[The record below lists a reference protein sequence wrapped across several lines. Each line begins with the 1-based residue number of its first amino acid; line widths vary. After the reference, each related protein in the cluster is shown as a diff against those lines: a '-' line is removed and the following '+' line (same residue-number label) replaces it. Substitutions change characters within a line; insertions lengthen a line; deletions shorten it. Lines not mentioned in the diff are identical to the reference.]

1 MEEEDEPTYEDMM
14 AKPRTGTQHAVAS
27 VLKLNDEKKLAKRV
41 GVEGKK
47 AVLGEKVQVKRGA
60 ADDDDDEGAAK
71 EAGPILEGL
80 VEVAA
85 EKRAIQRGDKRG
97 ATAGAHM
104 DTSMQLG
111 DDGHGAEEA
120 FEAPADEDA
129 ELFEP
134 FNLNEEREHG
144 YFDANGNYVEYKE
157 EKHSG
162 DAWLEGVKVD
172 ETLAAKVAASAA
184 APEPEKLGEVGMA
197 KLKRTIA
204 SILQPEETVL
214 RALKRL
220 GTRVALADATLK
232 AQFDTLTECASDLM
246 ANGEYEVYSDT
257 KRVFERDAAMYAPVE
272 AADDDDNMD
281 MFGGGGSDD
290 DSKPKPAKKAKVEQA
305 TSAGAAG
312 TAERAAAALPVP
324 VPAEQKEDAT
334 DYASWPLAELRRFLV
349 ENGEDASSCV
359 EKADVVAKVAATAK
373 RLHAE
378 TSWNPTAC
386 GYAFD
391 ASSGYYYCAA
401 SGLYYDPPSAGFFN
415 HASNRWY
422 TYDAATSEYVEMLQK
437 S

>member
-1 MEEEDEPTYEDMM
+1 MLGAPGHGT
-14 AKPRTGTQHAVAS
+14 AVLRNSSSCQAAPLTHTAHRRLRLLVLVCGTQHAVAS

-134 FNLNEEREHG
+134 FNLNEERCAPQALSTPHGCSSASPRVPCATAVRVAVRAAVTIFIFRRTTPAAQLARSESSTLNQLSTLAFVSLSFWIGALGVDGARGGRRRREHG

-162 DAWLEGVKVD
+162 DAWLEGVKVR
-172 ETLAAKVAASAA
+172 
-184 APEPEKLGEVGMA
+184 VGPF
-197 KLKRTIA
+197 
-204 SILQPEETVL
+204 S
-214 RALKRL
+214 
-220 GTRVALADATLK
+220 
-232 AQFDTLTECASDLM
+232 
-246 ANGEYEVYSDT
+246 
-257 KRVFERDAAMYAPVE
+257 
-272 AADDDDNMD
+272 
-281 MFGGGGSDD
+281 
-290 DSKPKPAKKAKVEQA
+290 
-305 TSAGAAG
+305 
-312 TAERAAAALPVP
+312 
-324 VPAEQKEDAT
+324 
-334 DYASWPLAELRRFLV
+334 
-349 ENGEDASSCV
+349 
-359 EKADVVAKVAATAK
+359 
-373 RLHAE
+373 
-378 TSWNPTAC
+378 
-386 GYAFD
+386 
-391 ASSGYYYCAA
+391 SSGVAEDQGA
-401 SGLYYDPPSAGFFN
+401 QEA
-415 HASNRWY
+415 
-422 TYDAATSEYVEMLQK
+422 
-437 S
+437 